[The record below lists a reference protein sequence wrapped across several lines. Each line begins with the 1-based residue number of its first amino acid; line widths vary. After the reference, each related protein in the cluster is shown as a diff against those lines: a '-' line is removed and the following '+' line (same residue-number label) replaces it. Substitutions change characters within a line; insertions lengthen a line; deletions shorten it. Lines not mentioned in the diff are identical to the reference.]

1 MIMSELNMT
10 NQLTLQGIASKI
22 KHNADIK
29 ELINFVNE
37 KFSLL
42 TSEEKF
48 NFLNEKTNLG
58 LNILALSSNQSPE
71 YLQTILDSILLD
83 GLEEKDIYTV
93 LNVKDNHWY
102 SLLEQVARTSP
113 NHIKAVLNSKAFLKL
128 GAEYRLKSLTEKNEY
143 GISFVEYAL
152 KHESSAFIKAVFSSI
167 AVQNMSA
174 VDLFKVLTLKD
185 SNDIKLFM
193 SAANSSVEHFK
204 TVMNIE
210 ILQKL
215 PAEALN
221 SILLNDHVDGN
232 SLLSFVV
239 LTQPLTKLFISLD
252 KYSEFYLPGESIL
265 ELVTHKND
273 NGKKLVEVAVSK
285 GPDYISSIFNHDI
298 IFKQLNSTQQLDV
311 LTTYNQNGEP
321 ILISALNHS
330 PNHVKAIINSDTFL
344 NLSPKEVIQ
353 VFSAKDQ
360 TGDTFLEVLHSK
372 GSGDCVKILQ
382 DSEVFRSLNHELQTQ
397 VLEQVGIHYDDLG

>member
-1 MIMSELNMT
+1 M
-10 NQLTLQGIASKI
+10 
-22 KHNADIK
+22 
-29 ELINFVNE
+29 
-37 KFSLL
+37 
-42 TSEEKF
+42 
-48 NFLNEKTNLG
+48 
-58 LNILALSSNQSPE
+58 
-71 YLQTILDSILLD
+71 
-83 GLEEKDIYTV
+83 
-93 LNVKDNHWY
+93 
-102 SLLEQVARTSP
+102 
-113 NHIKAVLNSKAFLKL
+113 NSKAFLKL

-265 ELVTHKND
+265 ELVTHRRR
-273 NGKKLVEVAVSK
+273 S
-285 GPDYISSIFNHDI
+285 
-298 IFKQLNSTQQLDV
+298 
-311 LTTYNQNGEP
+311 
-321 ILISALNHS
+321 
-330 PNHVKAIINSDTFL
+330 
-344 NLSPKEVIQ
+344 
-353 VFSAKDQ
+353 
-360 TGDTFLEVLHSK
+360 
-372 GSGDCVKILQ
+372 GS
-382 DSEVFRSLNHELQTQ
+382 EYR
-397 VLEQVGIHYDDLG
+397 